1 VVLSEQ
7 LRTMSPAPPAGAAL
21 VILTTRA
28 ERRPALPVFAGRSG
42 PGQAVHTPCDPPKVK
57 PRPRKCSPQ
66 AKARASFIGSDQT
79 YGARRVWKD
88 LLAERVSCGL
98 HRIER
103 LMRLQALR
111 ARPRRRRLPPELGER
126 RASAV
131 VPNVLDRSFDASAP
145 TAAGLLTSRTSGRR
159 NAGSMLPR

>member
-1 VVLSEQ
+1 
-7 LRTMSPAPPAGAAL
+7 SPAPPAGAAL

-42 PGQAVHTPCDPPKVK
+42 PGQAVHNPCDPPKVK
-57 PRPRKCSPQ
+57 PRPRKCAPQ
-66 AKARASFIGSDQT
+66 AKARASFIGSDHT

-103 LMRLQALR
+103 VTARKVYRSRDEAKADVFDYLERFSNTKRRHSTIGYVSPMEFEMQAGF
-111 ARPRRRRLPPELGER
+111 AYPG
-126 RASAV
+126 V
-131 VPNVLDRSFDASAP
+131 I
-145 TAAGLLTSRTSGRR
+145 RTGRWG
-159 NAGSMLPR
+159 N